1 VIRLVALV
9 AGRYVRTRRRSGG
22 SPAALLSMLGVA
34 LGVTTLTVVLGVMN
48 GFQLGFIESIVEISS
63 YHLQAVPTAWEA
75 VPTAWEAVPD
85 VDAPPAAAA
94 APVTAPDPS
103 LAARLLSAPGVRAV
117 VPFAERQ
124 VLVQGPYSR
133 PQPAVVRAVP
143 ADLAVRDPAQAARL
157 RIIEGSLDLCADDAV
172 VIGAEL
178 SAWLGAGPGDSVILS
193 WLGWTDDGR
202 PAARR
207 ATLRVT
213 GVFRCGYLDYDAGLA
228 LVALDG
234 PVAAGLPVT
243 WGMKLDD
250 RFADRRA
257 VPGVT
262 AALAGTAYRV
272 ESWRAYNRS
281 FFDALL
287 VEKLLMLALVGIIF
301 VVVGFNTHHA
311 LRRAV
316 LERREDIAV
325 LKALGMPPRQL
336 QYVFVVEGLVVGVAG
351 TLAGTALGL
360 LVTANINAVLG
371 AVEAAVG
378 TVLGLVAAIGSG
390 GAAGGF
396 AVFSPTTF
404 YLLEVP
410 ARVLPREALFVGF
423 LAIFSCTFA
432 AWAASRSV
440 FRFRPAEVL
449 RHE

>member
-1 VIRLVALV
+1 
-9 AGRYVRTRRRSGG
+9 
-22 SPAALLSMLGVA
+22 M
-34 LGVTTLTVVLGVMN
+34 
-48 GFQLGFIESIVEISS
+48 
-63 YHLQAVPTAWEA
+63 
-75 VPTAWEAVPD
+75 
-85 VDAPPAAAA
+85 
-94 APVTAPDPS
+94 
-103 LAARLLSAPGVRAV
+103 RAV
-117 VPFAERQ
+117 VPFVERQ
-124 VLVQGPYSR
+124 VLLQGPYSR

-143 ADLAVRDPAQAARL
+143 ADLAARDPAQAARL
-157 RIIEGSLDLCADDAV
+157 EILEGSLDLSTDDAA

-178 SAWLGAGPGDSVILS
+178 AAWLGVGPGDRVTLS
-193 WLGWTDDGR
+193 WLGWTADGR

-207 ATLRVT
+207 AVLLVT
-213 GVFRCGYLDYDAGLA
+213 GVFRCGYYDYDAGLVFTA
-228 LVALDG
+228 LHGA
-234 PVAAGLPVT
+234 VAAGLPVT
-243 WGMKLDD
+243 WGIKLHD

-257 VPGVT
+257 IPGVT
-262 AALAGTAYRV
+262 AALAGTPYQA

-281 FFDALL
+281 FFDALR
-287 VEKLLMLALVGIIF
+287 VEKLLMFALVGIIF

-316 LERREDIAV
+316 FERREDVAV
-325 LKALGMPPRQL
+325 LKALGAPPRQL

-360 LVTANINAVLG
+360 LLSANINAVLA

-378 TVLGLVAAIGSG
+378 AVLGLAAALGTG

-404 YLLEVP
+404 YLIEVP

-423 LAIFSCTFA
+423 LAVFSCTFA

>member
-1 VIRLVALV
+1 VNRLVALI
-9 AGRYVRTRRRSGG
+9 AGRYLRTRRRSGG

-63 YHLQAVPTAWEA
+63 YHLQGLPIAGETA
-75 VPTAWEAVPD
+75 
-85 VDAPPAAAA
+85 PA
-94 APVTAPDPS
+94 APDPA
-103 LAARLLSAPGVRAV
+103 LAARLLAAPGVRAV
-117 VPFAERQ
+117 VPFTERQ
-124 VLVQGPYSR
+124 ALLQGPYSR
-133 PQPAVVRAVP
+133 PRPAVVRAVP
-143 ADLAVRDPAQAARL
+143 ADLAARDPAQAARL
-157 RIIEGSLDLCADDAV
+157 EMVEGSLDLSSGDAV
-172 VIGAEL
+172 VIGTEL
-178 SAWLGAGPGDSVILS
+178 SAWLGAGPGDPVTLS
-193 WLGWTDDGR
+193 WLGWTADGR
-202 PAARR
+202 PMART

-213 GVFRCGYLDYDAGLA
+213 GVFRCGYYDYDAGLV
-228 LVALDG
+228 LTVLGG
-234 PVAAGLPVT
+234 PASDGLPVT
-243 WGMKLDD
+243 WGVKLDD

-257 VPGVT
+257 MPGV
-262 AALAGTAYRV
+262 AAAFAGTPFRA

-325 LKALGMPPRQL
+325 LKALGVPPRQL
-336 QYVFVVEGLVVGVAG
+336 QYVFVTEGLVVGLAG
-351 TLAGTALGL
+351 ALAGTGLGL
-360 LVTANINAVLG
+360 LLTANVNAVLAG
-371 AVEAAVG
+371 VEAVVNAVLRAA
-378 TVLGLVAAIGSG
+378 TGLVP
-390 GAAGGF
+390 GAAGSGF

-410 ARVLPREALFVGF
+410 ARVLPREALFVAF
-423 LAIFSCTFA
+423 LAVFSCTFA

-440 FRFRPAEVL
+440 SRFRPAEVL